1 VPTVTFTELHGN
13 RADGFA
19 DLTAIP
25 FQQLTTMIADD
36 AAAARAIGASRGG
49 YP

>member
-36 AAAARAIGASRGG
+36 AAAAPAIGASRGG